1 MRKAAT
7 PRRIPGLTEL
17 GGAAAGFSVEGLL
30 RDALARIEA
39 ERRAAPAA
47 PRLAG
52 SQPEPTQPPPAPP
65 PR

>member
-1 MRKAAT
+1 
-7 PRRIPGLTEL
+7 
-17 GGAAAGFSVEGLL
+17 L